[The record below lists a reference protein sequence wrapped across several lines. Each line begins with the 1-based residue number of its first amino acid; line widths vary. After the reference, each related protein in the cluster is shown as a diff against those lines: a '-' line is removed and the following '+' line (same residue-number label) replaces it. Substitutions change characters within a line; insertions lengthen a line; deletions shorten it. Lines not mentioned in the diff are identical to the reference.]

1 MSKKSSWDINNIQ
14 EFLNSTGS
22 DCILLTK
29 EITKM
34 KEKLEFQCKCGN
46 HFYRNFHNMRNQK
59 SYYCKECLKRQF
71 SDKCKLSHDDYL
83 KKLIQKDINTIIPIE
98 KYQTAKTKILHKCT
112 VCNYKW
118 KVTPSNILS
127 NYGCPCCNGGHCIQG
142 YNDIATTNFEM
153 FQLLKN
159 KNDAYNH
166 TEQSNIPLEFICP
179 YCSNE
184 IKISPA
190 TIYRRGLSCR
200 ICGDG
205 ISTPNKFIEQ
215 ILLQSNIN
223 YYPEY
228 IFTWSKGKRYDFYI
242 PEYNTI
248 IEVMGIQHYQES
260 RFGNGSR
267 TLKEEQEND
276 LLKENL
282 ALNNG
287 IKYYFKLDCKSSDFK
302 YMKKSFIKS
311 NLPNLLHI
319 YNINYE
325 KCYKNS
331 LKSKV
336 IQAID
341 LWNKGYK
348 TLEIAKHLKLS
359 QKTIILYLHC
369 GNNIGLCKY
378 NGLNKEVICI
388 TTGEHFSSIK
398 SANLKYDTNKIGNC
412 CRGEIKYITNKFNQ
426 KFEWKFYKDY
436 LKSIASSEVNI

>member
-179 YCSNE
+179 YCNNE

-319 YNINYE
+319 Y
-325 KCYKNS
+325 
-331 LKSKV
+331 
-336 IQAID
+336 
-341 LWNKGYK
+341 
-348 TLEIAKHLKLS
+348 
-359 QKTIILYLHC
+359 II
-369 GNNIGLCKY
+369 
-378 NGLNKEVICI
+378 
-388 TTGEHFSSIK
+388 
-398 SANLKYDTNKIGNC
+398 
-412 CRGEIKYITNKFNQ
+412 
-426 KFEWKFYKDY
+426 
-436 LKSIASSEVNI
+436 